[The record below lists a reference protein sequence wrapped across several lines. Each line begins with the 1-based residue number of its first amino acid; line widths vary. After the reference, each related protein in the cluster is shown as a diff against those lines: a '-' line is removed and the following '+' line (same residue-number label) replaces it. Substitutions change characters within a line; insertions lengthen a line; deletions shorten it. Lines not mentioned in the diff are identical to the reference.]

1 MSPGK
6 GIRILSI
13 CDDDGIR
20 FSREMVLKQEGYD
33 VESVASGDPLDRTR
47 IGSFHLAILC
57 HSITP
62 EHAAHITASLRAA
75 NPAIAVLRVHAIRSA
90 ADHTYDVD
98 CEVLPG
104 PGQLLSAINTLSTRF
119 QPRNAAEQR
128 KRA

>member
-20 FSREMVLKQEGYD
+20 SSREMVLKQEGYE
-33 VESVASGDPLDRTR
+33 VESTTSATLVDDGRA
-47 IGSFHLAILC
+47 GSFHVAILC

-62 EHAAHITASLRAA
+62 EHAAHITEKLRAA
-75 NPAIAVLRVHAIRSA
+75 NPEIAVLRVHAIRSA
-90 ADHTYDVD
+90 QDHMYDVD
-98 CEVLPG
+98 CEVFPG
-104 PGQLLSAINTLSTRF
+104 PGQLLNGIKALSQRF
-119 QPRNAAEQR
+119 VSKNAGGQR